1 VTINLP
7 MFLLA
12 LAVLNG
18 VIYAVWACKQ
28 PVSAFRSLT
37 KTTAIAAL
45 AGFAYLAGG
54 PVLLVVALGLSALGD
69 LLLSREGDAAFLA
82 GMVAFLAAH
91 LAYIPLFLGLSE
103 GTALL
108 VERWPLALGI
118 ALYMLVFM
126 RFLWPSLGQFRLPVA
141 VYSFA
146 IAGMGIAAL
155 TLPAQGGTGYV
166 LLGAA
171 SFILSDSVLAV
182 ERFQLPENSPANAVT
197 PYIVWVFYWLAQALI
212 TYGTLLSMA

>member
-1 VTINLP
+1 VRVDLP
-7 MFLLA
+7 LFLLA

-18 VIYAVWACKQ
+18 VIYALWACKQ

-45 AGFAYLAGG
+45 SGVAYLAGG
-54 PVLLVVALGLSALGD
+54 PGLLVAALGLSALGD
-69 LLLSREGDAAFLA
+69 MLLSRDGDTAFLA

-91 LAYIPLFLGLSE
+91 LAYIPLFLGLTE
-103 GTALL
+103 GVGLL
-108 VERWPLALGI
+108 ADRWPLVLGV
-118 ALYMLVFM
+118 AVYMLLFL
-126 RFLWPSLGQFRLPVA
+126 RFLWPGLGQFKWPVA
-141 VYSFA
+141 IYSLA

-155 TLPAQGGTGYV
+155 TLPAQGGPGYV

-182 ERFQLPENSPANAVT
+182 ERFQLPQTSRLNLVT
-197 PYIVWVFYWLAQALI
+197 PYIVWVLYWLAQALI
-212 TYGTLLSMA
+212 TYGTLQSIA

>member
-1 VTINLP
+1 MTINLP
-7 MFLLA
+7 MALLA

-18 VIYAVWACKQ
+18 VIYALWSCKQ
-28 PVSAFRSLT
+28 PTSTFRSLS

-45 AGFAYLAGG
+45 SGFAYLAGG
-54 PVLLVVALGLSALGD
+54 PWLLVAALGLSALGD
-69 LLLSREGDAAFLA
+69 LFLSRDGDAAFLA

-91 LAYIPLFLGLSE
+91 LAYVPLFLGLNE

-108 VERWPLALGI
+108 AQRWPLVLGI
-118 ALYMLVFM
+118 AIYMLLFM

-141 VYSFA
+141 VYSLA

-155 TLPAQGGTGYV
+155 NLPAQGGQGYV

-182 ERFQLPENSPANAVT
+182 ERFQLPETSRLNVIT
-197 PYIVWVFYWLAQALI
+197 PYIVWIFYWLAQALI
-212 TYGTLLSMA
+212 TYGTLLSVA